1 MSRQEAELRIIAA
14 RDEAN
19 AVRIAL
25 GRAERA
31 AFEAAPEGL
40 SPALSEALIL
50 LDLHL
55 RNLDRELQRIQ
66 GALAAQS
73 GGPIRPGFPGR

>member
-1 MSRQEAELRIIAA
+1 MARHEAQLRVIVA

-31 AFEAAPEGL
+31 ALEDAPDGL

-50 LDLHL
+50 LDYHL

-66 GALAAQS
+66 GALAAQL
-73 GGPIRPGFPGR
+73 GGPSFHGR